1 MVKRK
6 SEEFK
11 IKIPEP
17 LFNEVDKMVIET
29 GLYSDKSEFVVDACR
44 RLIIVSK
51 KKEVKLRSNGKDV
64 NDQSRNEIEGVGSKR
79 ALNRPNLGGDI

>member
-6 SEEFK
+6 PEEFK

-51 KKEVKLRSNGKDV
+51 KMEVKVRSNGKDV
-64 NDQSRNEIEGVGSKR
+64 NDQSRNEIESVGSKR

>member
-11 IKIPEP
+11 IEIPEP

-51 KKEVKLRSNGKDV
+51 KKEVKVRSNGKDV